1 MVIVTKG
8 GMEMTDVRNVFIT
21 KEVADKFNMSPN
33 YIIKI
38 ARSIDL
44 NEYEMRDAGKRTYL
58 FSLEA
63 VNKIGERLK
72 NGK

>member
-1 MVIVTKG
+1 
-8 GMEMTDVRNVFIT
+8 MTDVRNVFIT